1 MIIRRLYHQLYSYY
15 LVYVSPKLR
24 EREIKVTSKRLEE
37 GQVQKIKKDFEMTQC
52 PTVFTLLMT
61 RANTLS
67 MEQWVFNYKLYLPVY
82 ELESGHSVQNP
93 KRKIEY

>member
-1 MIIRRLYHQLYSYY
+1 
-15 LVYVSPKLR
+15 
-24 EREIKVTSKRLEE
+24 
-37 GQVQKIKKDFEMTQC
+37 MTQC
-52 PTVFTLLMT
+52 PTVFTLSMT

-82 ELESGHSVQNP
+82 ELESDHLVQNP

>member
-1 MIIRRLYHQLYSYY
+1 MFSTAVFDNQKIIPSALFLLFSLRISLITRERERE
-15 LVYVSPKLR
+15 R

-52 PTVFTLLMT
+52 PTVFTLSMT

-67 MEQWVFNYKLYLPVY
+67 MEQ
-82 ELESGHSVQNP
+82 
-93 KRKIEY
+93 